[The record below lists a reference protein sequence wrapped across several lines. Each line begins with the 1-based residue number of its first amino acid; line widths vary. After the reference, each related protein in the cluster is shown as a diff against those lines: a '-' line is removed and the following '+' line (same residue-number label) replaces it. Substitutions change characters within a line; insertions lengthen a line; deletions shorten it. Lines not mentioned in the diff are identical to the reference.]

1 MKSVGIIGLG
11 HYAPEKLLTNAE
23 LEKTLGIPAKMILQ
37 LSGINQRHIA
47 APEEATSDLAVKAAR
62 LALANAK
69 TEPDEIGLIIVSTCS
84 PDCYGPST
92 AAAVQEQLQARRAAA
107 FDLAAACSG
116 FVYGLVVGCS
126 LIKTGLYRKVLVIGS
141 EVLSRITDWQDPDT
155 AILFGDGAGAAVL
168 GEVPAGYGLLG
179 TDLGADGAG
188 FDTIKV
194 PAGGSRLPTS
204 AETVAQRLHYTKMDG
219 ASVTMFAMRVLGDS
233 VIRSLAAAGFG
244 PDAIDLLVP
253 HQANLRIIEAA
264 ARRVDLPLEKTAV
277 NIDRYGNTSS
287 ASVPIALS
295 EAAAAGRI
303 RRGDRVV
310 LIGFG
315 AGLAWGSCVL
325 KWY

>member
-1 MKSVGIIGLG
+1 MRSVGIIGMG
-11 HYAPEKLLTNAE
+11 HYVPEKTLTNAD
-23 LEKTLGIPAKMILQ
+23 LEKTLGLPAETILR
-37 LSGINQRHIA
+37 LSGINERHIA
-47 APEEATSDLAVKAAR
+47 AAEEATSDLAAKAAR

-69 TEPDEIGLIIVSTCS
+69 AKPDEIDMIIVATCS

-92 AAAVQEQLQARRAAA
+92 AAAVQEHLQARRAAA

-116 FVYGLVVGCS
+116 FVYGLVVGCN
-126 LIKTGLYRKVLVIGS
+126 LIRAELYRKVLVIGS
-141 EVLSRITDWQDPDT
+141 DVLSRITDSQDPDT
-155 AILFGDGAGAAVL
+155 AILFGDGAGAVVL

-179 TDLGADGAG
+179 TDLGADGSG

-219 ASVTMFAMRVLGDS
+219 ASVVMFGMRVLGES
-233 VIRSLAAAGFG
+233 VKRSLAAAGLG
-244 PDAIDLLVP
+244 PGAIDLLVP

-264 ARRVDLPLEKTAV
+264 ARRMDFPLEKTV
-277 NIDRYGNTSS
+277 INIDHCGNTSS

-310 LIGFG
+310 LVGFG
-315 AGLAWGSCVL
+315 AGLAWASCVL
-325 KWY
+325 KWH

>member
-1 MKSVGIIGLG
+1 MKSAGIIGLG
-11 HYAPEKLLTNAE
+11 HYAPEKTLTNAD
-23 LEKTLGIPAKMILQ
+23 LEKTLGLPAETILR
-37 LSGINQRHIA
+37 LSGINERHVA
-47 APEEATSDLAVKAAR
+47 APEEAASDLAAVAAR

-69 TEPDEIGLIIVSTCS
+69 AEPDEIDLIIVATCS

-92 AAAVQEQLQARRAAA
+92 AAAVQERLGARRAAA

-116 FVYGLVVGCS
+116 FIYGLVVGCN
-126 LIKTGLYRKVLVIGS
+126 LIRAGLYRKVLVVGS
-141 EVLSRITDWQDPDT
+141 EVLSRITDPQDPDT

-168 GEVPAGYGLLG
+168 GEAPAGYGLLG
-179 TDLGADGAG
+179 TDLGADGSG

-204 AETVAQRLHYTKMDG
+204 AETIAQRLHYTKMDG

-233 VIRSLAAAGFG
+233 VKRSLAAAGLG
-244 PDAIDLLVP
+244 PGDIDLMVP

-310 LIGFG
+310 LVGFG
-315 AGLAWGSCVL
+315 AGLAWASCVL
-325 KWY
+325 KWH